1 MVSHVCGP
9 SESGE
14 HLYFLHPQA
23 AKITPSHDIFF
34 TVIIFQLFNN
44 LYETE
49 LSPNCFTKATV
60 KSPPSD
66 IQLQYSFILF
76 YICQCLYM
84 MA

>member
-23 AKITPSHDIFF
+23 GKITSSHDIFF
-34 TVIIFQLFNN
+34 TVIFQLFNN
-44 LYETE
+44 LYEPE
-49 LSPNCFTKATV
+49 LSPNCFKKATV
-60 KSPPSD
+60 KSPLSD

-76 YICQCLYM
+76 YICKCLYM